1 MILILLR
8 CGNFAAE
15 LGDTAVARGHKT
27 EPEEAV
33 PLDKEEEFGAVRTW
47 FNANKRFKVREVV
60 TQTTDPYDDVQIAS
74 DNVLT
79 ETAATM
85 LEPRRQFFTNIRW
98 K

>member
-1 MILILLR
+1 M
-8 CGNFAAE
+8 
-15 LGDTAVARGHKT
+15 
-27 EPEEAV
+27 
-33 PLDKEEEFGAVRTW
+33 RTW

-85 LEPRRQFFTNIRW
+85 IEEPRRQFFTNIRW